1 MSDRDDF
8 GAFLAGFLV
17 GGVTGAIVAL
27 LFAPQS
33 GAETRAQLQEKG
45 IELRDRAVAEA
56 QELKTKAE
64 KLAVEAKTRG
74 QQAVESV
81 RKAVGR
87 KTPSEVEAGE

>member
-45 IELRDRAVAEA
+45 IELRDRAVTEA
-56 QELKTKAE
+56 QELGAKAE
-64 KLAVEAKTRG
+64 KVAAEAKARG
-74 QQAVESV
+74 QEAVESI

-87 KTPSEVEAGE
+87 RKTPPEVEAG

>member
-17 GGVTGAIVAL
+17 GGITGAIVAL

-33 GAETRAQLQEKG
+33 GTETRAQLQEKG
-45 IELRDRAVAEA
+45 IELRERVVGEV
-56 QELKTKAE
+56 QELKAKAE
-64 KLAVEAKTRG
+64 KVAAEARTRG
-74 QQAVESV
+74 QQAVENV

-87 KTPSEVEAGE
+87 KTPPEVEAGS

>member
-17 GGVTGAIVAL
+17 GGITGAVVAL

-33 GAETRAQLQEKG
+33 GAETRAQLQEKS
-45 IELRDRAVAEA
+45 IELRERAAAEA
-56 QELKTKAE
+56 QELKSKAE
-64 KLAVEAKTRG
+64 KVAAEAKARG
-74 QQAVESV
+74 QQALESV

-87 KTPSEVEAGE
+87 KTPPEVEAS

>member
-33 GAETRAQLQEKG
+33 GAETRARLQEKG
-45 IELRDRAVAEA
+45 IELRDRAVAGA
-56 QELKTKAE
+56 QDLKTKAE
-64 KLAVEAKTRG
+64 KIAAEAKERS

-87 KTPSEVEAGE
+87 KTPPEVEAGG

>member
-33 GAETRAQLQEKG
+33 GAETRAQLQEKS
-45 IELRDRAVAEA
+45 IELRDRAAAEA

-64 KLAVEAKTRG
+64 KLAAEAKARG
-74 QQAVESV
+74 QQAVEGV

-87 KTPSEVEAGE
+87 KTPPEVEAG